1 MRTHRQSGSSEY
13 WLTDDPENGGVV
25 EMFNFPTFLRYKIY
39 HLLRSIFL
47 EVNKHLAFV
56 NVCCQYFCRGLSII
70 QSQCS
75 RTVHLSEILSQM
87 ESHYFC
93 PSGLKILSRN
103 WLIR

>member
-56 NVCCQYFCRGLSII
+56 NVCCQYFCRGLIII

-93 PSGLKILSRN
+93 PSGLKIIYRN